1 LALVP
6 EQTRFDP
13 AVLEITG
20 RSGPWTWAL
29 VPVGVA
35 LAVAAYHLPR
45 HLVRGQAR
53 LAAALLGPTATA
65 RLSARVTRLT
75 ATRAAAVDAS
85 AAELRRIERDLH
97 DGAQVRLVAMA
108 MNLGVAEDVI
118 DADPAGAK
126 ALLAEAKASAGAA
139 LTELRDLVRGI
150 HPPMLADRGLAGAVQ
165 ALALDSAIPVDL
177 ELRLDRRLSPPVES
191 AAYFA
196 IAEALANAIRHSG
209 AQQVQISLTDQGTAL
224 SITVRD
230 DGRGSADPAQGTGL
244 RGIHRRLSTFDG
256 SLHITSPSGGPT
268 VLQMELPCGY

>member
-1 LALVP
+1 MPLPASVFARLRAVISDPATWRDLAWLPCQFLVGLAGLVLSVGLWLGAAECVTAPILLALVP
-6 EQTRFDP
+6 GQTRFDP

-53 LAAALLGPTATA
+53 LAEALLGPTATA

-75 ATRAAAVDAS
+75 ATRAATVDAS

-118 DADPAGAK
+118 DADLASAK

-139 LTELRDLVRGI
+139 LTAPGPADLDR
-150 HPPMLADRGLAGAVQ
+150 PLAV
-165 ALALDSAIPVDL
+165 VDL
-177 ELRLDRRLSPPVES
+177 QRPQDVH
-191 AAYFA
+191 AHG
-196 IAEALANAIRHSG
+196 ITLARP
-209 AQQVQISLTDQGTAL
+209 LL
-224 SITVRD
+224 
-230 DGRGSADPAQGTGL
+230 
-244 RGIHRRLSTFDG
+244 
-256 SLHITSPSGGPT
+256 
-268 VLQMELPCGY
+268 